1 MSTIQ
6 HNPKNDL
13 YMFLTFLFIII
24 AFMVLLNSC
33 EASNKAHWNKVH
45 PYGGW
50 AGRNYI
56 HGIDSV
62 KTMVKK

>member
-13 YMFLTFLFIII
+13 YMFLAYLFIII

-33 EASNKAHWNKVH
+33 AASNKAHHRHVYHCDYSGANPVDK
-45 PYGGW
+45 
-50 AGRNYI
+50 
-56 HGIDSV
+56 HGKPAI
-62 KTMVKK
+62 VKK